1 MEREEFLN
9 NYIRYSLKQYL
20 NLGINENYLPTL
32 DFNIYFTEILI
43 YIYGKENIV
52 DFYKSYNNTASKS
65 FDKVLLKYNLSK
77 HILDKFYQDVIN
89 YYKFYINNKI
99 AEKLIN
105 NDYIF
110 FIQEDLIEMF
120 LAKFENLNYSLDEF
134 EKFGEM
140 MLNLYI
146 YNNIQYQCKLKEFIN
161 QKNFELEHKLT
172 FVTKK
177 KLLFSYDVYKKMG
190 LNEEKLNKLTSE
202 DLEKINLQILNY
214 YKLSPIDANINM
226 KINKLISNNF
236 NIKKNKERNNLNI
249 KYILVII
256 LGFLTFIFIGVYIGV
271 KIIRK

>member
-271 KIIRK
+271 KIIGK